1 MEEIQ
6 NKRIILVALLTLL
19 VVAFSSLCSLSPTL
33 AWDINVLSNVKIM
46 YYTGGNVSVSHNFY
60 IGNKLVIGFSHVEGG
75 NVGTGD
81 NLIVSLSSP
90 TYGLFPF
97 AVITTNPDAVSNEQ
111 TVWSGTP
118 IYINKAG
125 KELNNI
131 KLVSDA
137 ELQVVRHGNSITV
150 DFNPASTLT
159 LKFPALP
166 SWPTPPTTL
175 PLVLP
180 AFHLELN
187 KEGGSI
193 HEITATTLTS
203 TTLALSGYTLENDR
217 MGFNAQSFFIC
228 TAWAD
233 PAATDSFITMH
244 GIETATPP

>member
-1 MEEIQ
+1 M
-6 NKRIILVALLTLL
+6 AWLTLL
-19 VVAFSSLCSLSPTL
+19 IVAFGSISSLTTVL
-33 AWDINVLSNVKIM
+33 ARDVNVPSNVKIM
-46 YYTGGNVSVSHNFY
+46 YYTGGSVSVNHNFY
-60 IGNKLVIGFSHVEGG
+60 IGNKLLIGFSHVEGG
-75 NVGTGD
+75 NIGTGD
-81 NLIVSLSSP
+81 NLIISLSSP
-90 TYGLFPF
+90 TYGVFPF

-131 KLVSDA
+131 KLVSETA
-137 ELQVVRHGNSITV
+137 LQVVRHGNSITV
-150 DFNPASTLT
+150 DFNPESPIT

-166 SWPTPPTTL
+166 SWPTPITTI

-203 TTLALSGYTLENDR
+203 PTLTLSGYTFR
-217 MGFNAQSFFIC
+217 K
-228 TAWAD
+228 
-233 PAATDSFITMH
+233 
-244 GIETATPP
+244 